1 MSLIKILIKQLFRYA
16 TTPKIFYLC
25 VKSWMF
31 LWCLV
36 RSCIPDR
43 VTVAGYIIQL
53 DYHHDTLFPS
63 SIPPPVVIE
72 RANEIW
78 KRRGI
83 RPKQHLSEQRPGA
96 VTLMERR
103 AHSDRCEVLPAAL
116 PDDMGKQSP
125 PFCTVRLNHKLII
138 DVKDLMIEVMG
149 LDPLNLPS
157 SLTSLNTG

>member
-1 MSLIKILIKQLFRYA
+1 MI
-16 TTPKIFYLC
+16 
-25 VKSWMF
+25 
-31 LWCLV
+31 
-36 RSCIPDR
+36 
-43 VTVAGYIIQL
+43 
-53 DYHHDTLFPS
+53 FPS

-103 AHSDRCEVLPAAL
+103 AHSDRCEILPAAL

-125 PFCTVRLNHKLII
+125 PSVPFV
-138 DVKDLMIEVMG
+138 
-149 LDPLNLPS
+149 
-157 SLTSLNTG
+157 

>member
-1 MSLIKILIKQLFRYA
+1 MI
-16 TTPKIFYLC
+16 
-25 VKSWMF
+25 
-31 LWCLV
+31 
-36 RSCIPDR
+36 
-43 VTVAGYIIQL
+43 
-53 DYHHDTLFPS
+53 FPS

-83 RPKQHLSEQRPGA
+83 RPKQHLSEERPGA

-125 PFCTVRLNHKLII
+125 PSISLVCYHKLTI
-138 DVKDLMIEVMG
+138 DVKDLMIEVNEFRSILYTFITHFIEHRLKTKNKQFYTSIECMIYIRSFMVSTCVRYMCIY
-149 LDPLNLPS
+149 LSFYYHSQPPS
-157 SLTSLNTG
+157 VQPVQPTSILRSK

>member
-1 MSLIKILIKQLFRYA
+1 MCYNAEDLLPLCEELDVPLVFGEIFVFLIELRLLNILLR
-16 TTPKIFYLC
+16 
-25 VKSWMF
+25 
-31 LWCLV
+31 
-36 RSCIPDR
+36 
-43 VTVAGYIIQL
+43 QL

-103 AHSDRCEVLPAAL
+103 AHSDRCEVLPLAL
-116 PDDMGKQSP
+116 PDDMGKQS
-125 PFCTVRLNHKLII
+125 VRF
-138 DVKDLMIEVMG
+138 V
-149 LDPLNLPS
+149 
-157 SLTSLNTG
+157 